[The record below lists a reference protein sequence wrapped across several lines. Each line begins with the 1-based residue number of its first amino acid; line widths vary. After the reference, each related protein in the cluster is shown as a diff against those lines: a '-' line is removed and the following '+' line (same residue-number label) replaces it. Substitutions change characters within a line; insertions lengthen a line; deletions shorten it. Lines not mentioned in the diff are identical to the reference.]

1 MDRRKA
7 LMTLG
12 ISSLTLPHL
21 ISCSKD
27 EQADIPDKE
36 QAADDGLVE
45 LLFVQEAQNVKFEDN
60 QMTLIDVDPKTLY
73 FADRPDEI
81 AGYLSYKQFIDM
93 VTEGPDNFEEDPP
106 NATLV
111 VMEGEDFVNVV
122 VKLSEKPRLEG
133 TNLVFPSIELIQ
145 GEVPA
150 QGGKVALF
158 IDTLGHPLSPG
169 SIAGVHRRH
178 RRRRRRR
185 ITH

>member
-1 MDRRKA
+1 VGQKGINMDRRKA

-21 ISCSKD
+21 ISCGKD
-27 EQADIPDKE
+27 EQADIPKKE
-36 QAADDGLVE
+36 QAEDDRLVE

-81 AGYLSYKQFIDM
+81 AGYLTYKQFIDM
-93 VTEGPDNFEEDPP
+93 VTEGPDNFKEDPP

-111 VMEGEDFVNVV
+111 IMENEKFVNVV
-122 VKLSEKPRLEG
+122 LKLSEKPRLEG
-133 TNLVFPSIELIQ
+133 KNLVFPLVEFIQ

-150 QGGKVALF
+150 KGGKVALF
-158 IDTLGHPLSPG
+158 IDTVGHPASPG
-169 SIAGVHRRH
+169 SVAGVHRRNN
-178 RRRRRRR
+178 
-185 ITH
+185 

>member
-7 LMTLG
+7 LITLG
-12 ISSLTLPHL
+12 ISSLTIPQL
-21 ISCSKD
+21 ISCKEEEHEEIHVEGD
-27 EQADIPDKE
+27 EN
-36 QAADDGLVE
+36 DDGLVK
-45 LLFVQEAQNVKFEDN
+45 LLFVQEAQMVQFQDN

-93 VTEGPDNFEEDPP
+93 VTKGPDNFKEDPP

-111 VMEGEDFVNVV
+111 IMENEKFVNVV
-122 VKLSEKPRLEG
+122 LKLSEKPRLEG
-133 TNLVFPSIELIQ
+133 KNLVFPLVEFIQ

-150 QGGKVALF
+150 KGGKVALF
-158 IDTLGHPLSPG
+158 IDTLGRPLTPL

-178 RRRRRRR
+178 RRRMRRRV
-185 ITH
+185 IH

>member
-21 ISCSKD
+21 ISCGKD
-27 EQADIPDKE
+27 DQADIPKKE

-45 LLFVQEAQNVKFEDN
+45 LLFVQEAENVQFEDDG
-60 QMTLIDVDPKTLY
+60 MTMVNVNPKTL
-73 FADRPDEI
+73 FFTDRPDEI
-81 AGYLSYKQFIDM
+81 AGYLSFKQFIDL

-111 VMEGEDFVNVV
+111 IMEGEEFVNVV
-122 VKLSEKPRLEG
+122 LKLSEKPRLEG
-133 TNLVFPSIELIQ
+133 TNLVFPLVEFIQ
-145 GEVPA
+145 GEAPNK
-150 QGGKVALF
+150 GGKAALF
-158 IDTLGHPLSPG
+158 IDTLGHPLTPL

-178 RRRRRRR
+178 RRRMRRRV
-185 ITH
+185 IH